1 MVSWKAVGVGKLDAE
16 ARLARILDAQS
27 VLARVAAALGPD
39 LDMDEVLLEV
49 LAAMRKLVDFKGGT
63 VQLVDDRGVYIAAA
77 DPPVSNAMAA
87 SRVRVGEGIS
97 GRVIASGQAVWSDDI
112 HTDNRVSASSRSVDG
127 NLETHSYLA
136 VPLVCLG
143 ETIGVLQIDSKEK
156 DAFDDDDVTLL
167 EGLAAQVAGV
177 IESARRFAMVMELER
192 LKSDFISRVSHELRT
207 PITIIDG
214 FVLTMLDHGDNLDA
228 DTRRDMLKRCRTA
241 SARLSRLIEE
251 LITLARLETGVIQAQ
266 AADTKMKKLV
276 DDVARAASDPSA
288 VRTEVPD
295 DLVMSL
301 DPELTRRALGFLV
314 DNAVKY
320 GNEASIVITDD
331 DAIEVLDNGP
341 GIPADVKESIFELF
355 TRGRATTDIPGLG
368 LGLPM
373 ARTLV
378 AAMGGEMTIADRP
391 GGGTVVRIHLH

>member
-1 MVSWKAVGVGKLDAE
+1 VGVGKLDAE

-63 VQLVDDRGVYIAAA
+63 VQLVDERGVYIAAA

-97 GRVIASGQAVWSDDI
+97 GRVIASGQAVWSGDI

-391 GGGTVVRIHLH
+391 GGGTVVRIYLH

>member
-1 MVSWKAVGVGKLDAE
+1 MVSCAPVGVAKVDAE
-16 ARLARILDAQS
+16 ARLARILDAQA
-27 VLARVAAALGPD
+27 VLARVAATLGPD
-39 LDMDEVLLEV
+39 LDLDEVLAEV
-49 LAAMRKLVDFKGGT
+49 LQAMRKLVDFKGGT

-77 DPPVSNAMAA
+77 DPPVPAEMAA
-87 SRVRVGEGIS
+87 LRVRLGEGIS
-97 GRVIASGQAVWSDDI
+97 GRVIATGSAVWSRDI
-112 HTDNRVSASSRSVDG
+112 QTDARV
-127 NLETHSYLA
+127 NLEVIGVGTNTDTHSYAA

-143 ETIGVLQIDSKEK
+143 EVIGALQIDSVEVE
-156 DAFDDDDVTLL
+156 AFDEDDITLL

-177 IESARRFAMVMELER
+177 IESSRRFALVMELER

-214 FVLTMLDHGDNLDA
+214 FVLTMLEHGDALD
-228 DTRRDMLKRCRTA
+228 DETRRDMLTRCRLA

-251 LITLARLETGVIQAQ
+251 LITLARLETGVIQSQ
-266 AADTKMKKLV
+266 PADTKMKKLL
-276 DDVARAASDPSA
+276 DDVAYSASDPSV
-288 VRTEVPD
+288 VRVQVAA
-295 DLVMSL
+295 DLMLHL

-320 GNEASIVITDD
+320 GNAATVIARDD
-331 DAIEVLDNGP
+331 GTIEVVDDGP
-341 GIPADVKESIFELF
+341 GISEDVKESVFELF

-378 AAMGGEMTIADRP
+378 AAMGGDMSIADRP
-391 GGGTVVRIHLH
+391 EGGTVVRIHL

>member
-1 MVSWKAVGVGKLDAE
+1 MVSCAPVGVAKLDAE
-16 ARLARILDAQS
+16 ARLARILDAQA
-27 VLARVAAALGPD
+27 VLARVAATLGPD
-39 LDMDEVLLEV
+39 LDLDEVLAEV
-49 LAAMRKLVDFKGGT
+49 LVAMRKLVDFKGGT

-77 DPPVSNAMAA
+77 DPPVPAEMSAL
-87 SRVRVGEGIS
+87 RVKIGEGIS
-97 GRVIASGQAVWSDDI
+97 GRVITSGSAVWSRDI
-112 HTDNRVSASSRSVDG
+112 QTDARVGADVIG
-127 NLETHSYLA
+127 VGTNNETHSYAA

-143 ETIGVLQIDSKEK
+143 EVIGALQIDSVEI
-156 DAFDDDDVTLL
+156 DAFDEDDITLL

-177 IESARRFAMVMELER
+177 IESSRRFAMVMELER

-214 FVLTMLDHGDNLDA
+214 FVLTMLEHGEALDDA
-228 DTRRDMLKRCRTA
+228 TRRDMLTRCRLA

-251 LITLARLETGVIQAQ
+251 LITLARLETGVIQSQ
-266 AADTKMKKLV
+266 PADTKMKKLL
-276 DDVARAASDPSA
+276 DDVAYSASDPSV
-288 VRTEVPD
+288 VRVEVSPD
-295 DLVMSL
+295 LMLHL

-320 GNEASIVITDD
+320 GSTAIVIARDD
-331 DAIEVLDNGP
+331 GTIEVVDNGP
-341 GIPADVKESIFELF
+341 GIADDVKASVFELF

-378 AAMGGEMTIADRP
+378 AAMGGDMSIADRP
-391 GGGTVVRIHLH
+391 EGGTVVRIRL